1 MKTTPIFIPIAVIL
15 IFIFISISW
24 FPRFYFNELELGFR
38 QNFSNAYISIDKAE
52 QGISLRQQGPE
63 NVDDETFASLGKAIE
78 NELDNALSSLEEAS
92 LYNSKQEK
100 ISFLLPNK
108 YKQYLELKQSSLLEY
123 HQLSESFRNRK
134 QNEHLMTETLML
146 VVQID
151 QSIYNI
157 KDYDNWLLTL
167 DQLPADVIKIKQNAD
182 SLLKADHVNQEFHD
196 YLVKTADGYDHLN
209 TMFITALENDSWK
222 TLDWNEL
229 ETFQT
234 PEDEV
239 KRMVEESGVRWDQR
253 NQDHLEKI
261 ADNDQDLLEASNYFN
276 ENRLAFDPL
285 SSLLSIF
292 SSKFPRIKTT
302 ENKTPTIIPE
312 NIPIELLSYAN

>member
-1 MKTTPIFIPIAVIL
+1 MKKQYYIVIAFVLLLIL
-15 IFIFISISW
+15 LLKY
-24 FPRFYFNELELGFR
+24 FPLFYFNELELGFR
-38 QNFSNAYISIDKAE
+38 QSFSSAYISIDKAE

-63 NVDDETFASLGKAIE
+63 SVDDETFASLGKAIE
-78 NELDNALSSLEEAS
+78 NELDNALSSLEQAS
-92 LYNSKQEK
+92 SYNSKQEK
-100 ISFLLPNK
+100 LAFLLPNK

-151 QSIYNI
+151 RSIYNI

-167 DQLPADVIKIKQNAD
+167 DQLPADVTKIKQNAD

-239 KRMVEESGVRWDQR
+239 KRMVEESRTRWDQR

-261 ADNDQDLLEASNYFN
+261 ANNDQDLLEASNYFN
-276 ENRLAFDPL
+276 ENKLALDPL
-285 SSLLSIF
+285 SRLFSIF
-292 SSKFPRIKTT
+292 SSKFPRIRTT
-302 ENKTPTIIPE
+302 ENKIPTIIPE
-312 NIPIELLSYAN
+312 NVPIELLSYAD

>member
-1 MKTTPIFIPIAVIL
+1 MKKQYSIVIAFVL
-15 IFIFISISW
+15 LLFLLLKY
-24 FPRFYFNELELGFR
+24 FPQFYFNELELGFR
-38 QNFSNAYISIDKAE
+38 QNFSNAYISIGKAE

-63 NVDDETFASLGKAIE
+63 SVDDETFASLGKAIE
-78 NELDNALSSLEEAS
+78 NELDNALSSLEQAS
-92 LYNSKQEK
+92 LYNSRQEELD
-100 ISFLLPNK
+100 FLLPNK

-151 QSIYNI
+151 RSIYNI
-157 KDYDNWLLTL
+157 SDYDNWLLTL
-167 DQLPADVIKIKQNAD
+167 DQLPADVTKIKQNAD
-182 SLLKADHVNQEFHD
+182 VLLKADHVNQEFHD

-209 TMFITALENDSWK
+209 KMFITALENDSWK

-239 KRMVEESGVRWDQR
+239 KRMVEESRVRWDQR

-276 ENRLAFDPL
+276 ENKLALDPL
-285 SSLLSIF
+285 SRLFSIF
-292 SSKFPRIKTT
+292 SSKFPRIRTT
-302 ENKTPTIIPE
+302 ENKVPTIIPE
-312 NIPIELLSYAN
+312 NVPIELLSYAN

>member
-1 MKTTPIFIPIAVIL
+1 MATVALFSLFL
-15 IFIFISISW
+15 IYYG
-24 FPRFYFNELELGFR
+24 PQFYFNELELSFR

-63 NVDDETFASLGKAIE
+63 SVDDETFANLGKAIE
-78 NELDNALSSLEEAS
+78 NELDNALLSLKEAS

-108 YKQYLELKQSSLLEY
+108 YKQYLELKQSSLSEY
-123 HQLSESFRNRK
+123 QQLSESFRNRK

-157 KDYDNWLLTL
+157 EDYDNWLLTL
-167 DQLPADVIKIKQNAD
+167 DQLPADVTKIKQNAEN
-182 SLLKADHVNQEFHD
+182 LLKAGHINQDFHD

-209 TMFITALENDSWK
+209 TMFISALENDSWK

-229 ETFQT
+229 KAFQT

-239 KRMVEESGVRWDQR
+239 KKMVQESRVEWDQR

-276 ENRLAFDPL
+276 ENRIAFDPL
-285 SSLLSIF
+285 SRLFSIF

-312 NIPIELLSYAN
+312 NISTEFLSYAN

>member
-1 MKTTPIFIPIAVIL
+1 MKIRLIPTVL
-15 IFIFISISW
+15 LVFLISIVSFLL
-24 FPRFYFNELELGFR
+24 FPTFYFNELELGFR
-38 QNFSNAYISIDKAE
+38 QNFSSAYIAIDKAE

-63 NVDDETFASLGKAIE
+63 SIDDETFASLGKAIE
-78 NELDNALSSLEEAS
+78 NELDNALSSLEKAS
-92 LYNSKQEK
+92 SYNTKQEMLA
-100 ISFLLPNK
+100 FLLPNK
-108 YKQYLELKQSSLLEY
+108 YKQYLELKQSSLSKY

-157 KDYDNWLLTL
+157 EDYDNWLLTL
-167 DQLPADVIKIKQNAD
+167 DQLPTDVAKIKQNAD
-182 SLLKADHVNQEFHD
+182 SLLKADHINQEFHD

-239 KRMVEESGVRWDQR
+239 KRMVEESRVRWDQR

-276 ENRLAFDPL
+276 ENKLALDPL
-285 SSLLSIF
+285 SRLFSIF

-302 ENKTPTIIPE
+302 ENNTPTIIPE
-312 NIPIELLSYAN
+312 NAPIELLSYAN